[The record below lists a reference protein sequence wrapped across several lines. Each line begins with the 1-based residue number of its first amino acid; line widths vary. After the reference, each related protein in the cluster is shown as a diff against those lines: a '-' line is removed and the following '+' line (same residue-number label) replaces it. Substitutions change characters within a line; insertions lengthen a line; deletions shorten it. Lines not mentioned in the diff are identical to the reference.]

1 MPRTLT
7 KSERDVKR
15 ENIPKDPV
23 VILNVFEHRPL
34 SDELIEEYNLA
45 SKITKR
51 KNHLN
56 VDGKDRNM
64 NFENY

>member
-7 KSERDVKR
+7 KSEREVKR
-15 ENIPKDPV
+15 ENIPKEPV
-23 VILNVFEHRPL
+23 IILNQIEHKPL

-51 KNHLN
+51 KSLN
-56 VDGKDRNM
+56 VDGKDRKLSFM
-64 NFENY
+64 N